1 VEEALLGAYM
11 GQQGDLGISGLMVEF
26 MSRVRMAIQ
35 QTYRDR
41 GLDMNASIVIKNA
54 LTNLHRISYGVKG
67 VETGYDPEIGAAPPM
82 APPQGKKEDKK
93 AKK

>member
-1 VEEALLGAYM
+1 
-11 GQQGDLGISGLMVEF
+11 
-26 MSRVRMAIQ
+26 
-35 QTYRDR
+35 
-41 GLDMNASIVIKNA
+41 MNASIVIKNA